1 MFKNILVPTDGSQ
14 HSENAVRRVVSFA
27 KEAGAK
33 VTAFHV
39 KPVFSSSSL
48 IGDAAL
54 RDSLAPEQFTTPEKF
69 DVLAEERA
77 QKILGF
83 VEKLCKTAGV
93 PCIKVTKSHDVVYEA
108 IIEAA
113 KENGCDLIFMASH
126 GWKGI
131 ASLLLGSETNK
142 VLTHSTIP
150 VLVYR

>member
-14 HSENAVRRVVSFA
+14 QSENAVRRVVSFA
-27 KEAGAK
+27 KEAGAR

-39 KPVFSSSSL
+39 KPIFSSSTL
-48 IGDAAL
+48 VGDAAL
-54 RDSLAPEQFTTPEKF
+54 SDSLASEQYKTPDEF

-83 VEKLCKTAGV
+83 VDNLCKETGV
-93 PCIKVTKSHDVVYEA
+93 PCNKASKSHDVIYEA

-126 GWKGI
+126 GCKGI
-131 ASLLLGSETNK
+131 KCLLLGSETNK